1 MNTLF
6 RQSFGALLLTASCY
20 GYADAMPL
28 NKSSNASDPA
38 PACGAAT
45 NFWVEDFTLPD
56 GTAWD
61 DGATW
66 DNKGTIWTV
75 YNGSPNGTF
84 AVSNNEFKMNNLTIN
99 GASYWQSD
107 CISIAGKLNIQV
119 SVDVRSA
126 GDLDNDATNHGDYLR
141 LYYKLDGGSEVL
153 FAENLGKIN
162 NNSTVN
168 TNLSTAALG
177 GLNGSTIQIVIRGKA
192 TAKDEWY
199 YFDNV
204 KVTYQVPVNIQPSAS
219 VTQQI
224 TCSSSLAVLSGGS
237 AITGASYSWTG
248 PDGFSTAVQNP
259 TVSVPGDYV
268 LTVTDP
274 ASGCTSTATATVTQ
288 VLTQPASV
296 NAIATNQLTCAQHSA
311 TLTGSSGTTGV
322 SYEWTGPNGFS
333 STLQQVSA
341 TAAGSYT
348 LTVTHPT
355 TGCTSSKTITLQQN
369 ITPPQG
375 VSIAPPE
382 MLTCDATSVTL
393 TGSSTTVNVRY
404 AWSGPD
410 DFSDVV
416 ATTTVT
422 GPGDYQLTVTNPANG
437 CTSIAFVTVEQ
448 DITECEAAVRKVV
461 MSGELRAMS
470 EGSGGVITGLVYSV
484 YPNPAGPRASIDL
497 SLPESGRTAV
507 VLYNS
512 TGVREK
518 VLFEGQVEAHKLYKM
533 GLDASGLA
541 PGIHFC
547 IVSQGGKRYSRRMVI
562 LK

>member
-1 MNTLF
+1 MNAFL
-6 RQSFGALLLTASCY
+6 RQSFGTLLIAASCH
-20 GYADAMPL
+20 GPLFAMPL
-28 NKSSNASDPA
+28 NKTYNASA
-38 PACGAAT
+38 ATPACGVTT
-45 NFWVEDFTLPD
+45 NFWLEDFTLPD

-75 YNGSPNGTF
+75 YNGSPKGTF

-107 CISIAGKLNIQV
+107 CISIAGKLDIRV

-126 GDLDNDATNHGDYLR
+126 GDLDNDATDHGDYLR

-168 TNLSTAALG
+168 TTLSTAALG

-204 KVTYQVPVNIQPSAS
+204 KVTYQVPVDIQPTAS

-224 TCSSSLAVLSGGS
+224 TCSSSMAVLSGGS

-248 PDGFSTAVQNP
+248 PNGFSTAVQNP
-259 TVSVPGDYV
+259 TVSGPGDYV
-268 LTVTDP
+268 VTVTDP

-311 TLTGSSGTTGV
+311 MLTGSSGTTGV

-333 STLQQVSA
+333 STLQQVS
-341 TAAGSYT
+341 TTVAGSYT

-355 TGCTSSKTITLQQN
+355 TGCTSSKTINLLQN
-369 ITPPQG
+369 ITAPNA
-375 VSIAPPE
+375 SIAPPD

-393 TGSSTTVNVRY
+393 TGSSATAGVRY

-410 DFSDVV
+410 DFSDVAAV
-416 ATTTVT
+416 TTATE
-422 GPGDYQLTVTNPANG
+422 PGDYQLTVINPVNG
-437 CTSIAFVTVEQ
+437 CSSIAFVTVEQ
-448 DITECEAAVRKVV
+448 DITECEAVMRKAA

-470 EGSGGVITGLVYSV
+470 ESSGGAITGLVYSV

-497 SLPESGRTAV
+497 GLPESGRIAV
-507 VLYNS
+507 VLYS
-512 TGVREK
+512 SAGVREK
-518 VLFEGQVEAHKLYKM
+518 VLFEGQVEAHRMYKF
-533 GLDASGLA
+533 GLDASGLT
-541 PGIHFC
+541 PGVHFC
-547 IVSQGGKRYSRRMVI
+547 VISQGGKMYTRRIMV
-562 LK
+562 L

>member
-1 MNTLF
+1 
-6 RQSFGALLLTASCY
+6 
-20 GYADAMPL
+20 MPL

-311 TLTGSSGTTGV
+311 TLTGSMPPEETRSLSFTSVPLNRNTDRSLLPGLTTYRKRP
-322 SYEWTGPNGFS
+322 SCPKAKAPWFS
-333 STLQQVSA
+333 SPCPVPVPPVDRLATLASVPSA
-341 TAAGSYT
+341 
-348 LTVTHPT
+348 
-355 TGCTSSKTITLQQN
+355 
-369 ITPPQG
+369 
-375 VSIAPPE
+375 E
-382 MLTCDATSVTL
+382 R
-393 TGSSTTVNVRY
+393 RY
-404 AWSGPD
+404 ANSMFASCALLMVKTMGSAARSSP
-410 DFSDVV
+410 V
-416 ATTTVT
+416 
-422 GPGDYQLTVTNPANG
+422 GRPLPPLQPA
-437 CTSIAFVTVEQ
+437 
-448 DITECEAAVRKVV
+448 DIRA
-461 MSGELRAMS
+461 RAM
-470 EGSGGVITGLVYSV
+470 I
-484 YPNPAGPRASIDL
+484 AAD
-497 SLPESGRTAV
+497 
-507 VLYNS
+507 
-512 TGVREK
+512 
-518 VLFEGQVEAHKLYKM
+518 VERFMSHHAA
-533 GLDASGLA
+533 GLDAVLTGAAMLLFRA
-541 PGIHFC
+541 HN
-547 IVSQGGKRYSRRMVI
+547 R
-562 LK
+562 L